1 MLGNQN
7 TADMLYFH
15 EQINDDD
22 DYDDDDIHLKY
33 IATGLH
39 FRRHKKHFLQNHE
52 NDAQY
57 SSSTA

>member
-1 MLGNQN
+1 
-7 TADMLYFH
+7 MLYFH